1 MIELVQMGGWVMY
14 PLLFL
19 SVLSLTG
26 IIERSC
32 FWFSILRRQKVIIQR
47 LLEIARQDLTIA
59 ANYAGQCSDKPI
71 ARFAYQA
78 LSLTKPDPDLFRLCL
93 EASADDELSAMLKGE
108 KVLEAAITLGPL
120 LGLLGTVIGLM
131 QSFGALKVGDVA
143 ANLRSGS
150 ITQGIGEALI
160 TTATGLTIAI
170 FASAFHRLFLA
181 FHGEQMRLFLKIGNE
196 LEIIYRQQW
205 ADQNHPKNH
214 QLLTALPPQET

>member
-26 IIERSC
+26 IIERSW

-47 LLEIARQDLTIA
+47 LLEIARQDLTVA

-93 EASADDELSAMLKGE
+93 EASADDELSTMLKGE
-108 KVLEAAITLGPL
+108 KILEAAITLGPL
-120 LGLLGTVIGLM
+120 LGLLGTVIGLIH
-131 QSFGALKVGDVA
+131 SFGALKVGDVA

-205 ADQNHPKNH
+205 AAQNH